1 MCENMMLCWKKPNL
15 GSECTRPWAGKWSL
29 LNLQVSLQCN
39 RGSQEHKELNLLFH
53 WQDFFFPLLV
63 WEITRLES
71 SEQLFS
77 TILVICFS
85 NYPDIKW
92 LFLMIPAWEHPEF
105 LKTPITWAFPS
116 TSFTSQLPLF
126 GLEINFSPTMLMFS
140 NLEVWQVLSSVGR
153 GMHTE
158 ERVLL
163 ILHEGWLFSKSCPSS
178 NNPKGKDHQSW
189 S

>member
-1 MCENMMLCWKKPNL
+1 MLKKAKPWQWVYQALCWKMDP
-15 GSECTRPWAGKWSL
+15 SESASIITMQQRFTRTQGVKSSFPLTGL
-29 LNLQVSLQCN
+29 
-39 RGSQEHKELNLLFH
+39 
-53 WQDFFFPLLV
+53 FFPLLL

-77 TILVICFS
+77 TTLVICFS

-116 TSFTSQLPLF
+116 TSFTSRLPLF
-126 GLEINFSPTMLMFS
+126 GLKINFSPTMLMFL

-158 ERVLL
+158 ERVLV

-178 NNPKGKDHQSW
+178 NNSKGKGHQSW